1 MNYLPFLDLSFH
13 ELAARAVAH
22 LDGSYVSA
30 TLSLQEFE
38 VHEVS
43 PSPII
48 KNGSMQR
55 VSSAAS
61 FSLPHAFSQHFSQ
74 DGFEMDRPNHS
85 PCPSVFDTIGANDVR
100 NGFRYTR
107 LISRRVDRDN
117 MPQKRPALKGSNDFF
132 ARRSPGN
139 NRNKNKSQTFSM
151 HGVGVGAGV
160 NEGSTYKKS
169 NSKCDLNSTF
179 AIAELPAPLLL
190 FELVLCPRGSN
201 TNKQS
206 STLDEDGDGDSDA
219 REEGSCH
226 FSMEELEVL
235 FSPSAHWIAALG
247 TFCVMPP
254 VNQIRYDAFL
264 CGELDYDEVRQQ
276 KPPRMM

>member
-1 MNYLPFLDLSFH
+1 MGKFSLTIALSTPPSSSSSSSSPVNYLPFLELSFH
-13 ELAARAVAH
+13 ELAVRAVAH

-30 TLSLQEFE
+30 TMSLQEFE

-55 VSSAAS
+55 VSSVAS
-61 FSLPHAFSQHFSQ
+61 FSLPHAYSQHFSQ

-117 MPQKRPALKGSNDFF
+117 MPQKRPTLKGSNDFF
-132 ARRSPGN
+132 ARRSPVT
-139 NRNKNKSQTFSM
+139 NRSKPQSFSM
-151 HGVGVGAGV
+151 HGMGTGVGVSV
-160 NEGSTYKKS
+160 SEGGTYKKS
-169 NSKCDLNSTF
+169 NSKYDLNSTF
-179 AIAELPAPLLL
+179 AIAETPAPLLL
-190 FELVLCPRGSN
+190 FELVLSPRG
-201 TNKQS
+201 TNKHS
-206 STLDEDGDGDSDA
+206 SVLDSDVT
-219 REEGSCH
+219 EEGSCH

-254 VNQIRYDAFL
+254 VNQIRY
-264 CGELDYDEVRQQ
+264 VT
-276 KPPRMM
+276 PRLQ